1 VRLLARFSFPIF
13 LFLNMASP
21 SDSTQVIPVINNKG
35 GVGKTTTAINLAAGL
50 SRAGARV
57 LLVDLDSQSSAS
69 LALGVPRSKQH
80 PSSADVLFGEAPT
93 EAAIRQ
99 LDGPGFDLMP
109 GSIELADTDVRLA
122 QVQRRERR
130 LSAVLRPLRDEYD
143 VMLMDCPP
151 STSLLAVNAVIAA
164 DAFLIPLLPS
174 YLGLEGIVSLG
185 EVISKA
191 RDSLGHVAPVL
202 GILLTLVDYDKE
214 GTEQII
220 AQVRDHYGDKVFD
233 TEIGP
238 DVNLEDAPGYEQT
251 IFEFDETSRG
261 ARQYARLTEEVIE
274 RLRER
279 ERRKNESSSST
290 TGDVAQSAERDT
302 NGTAPRPN
310 GAPDAPDMAAAAGPS
325 ASR

>member
-1 VRLLARFSFPIF
+1 
-13 LFLNMASP
+13 MASP
-21 SDSTQVIPVINNKG
+21 SDSIQVIPVINNKG

-57 LLVDLDSQSSAS
+57 LLVDLDSQASAS
-69 LALGVPRSKQH
+69 LALGVPRPKQH

-143 VMLMDCPP
+143 VMLLDCPP

-191 RDSLGHVAPVL
+191 RDNLGYVAPVL

-238 DVNLEDAPGYEQT
+238 DVGLEDAPGYKQT
-251 IFEFDETSRG
+251 IFEFDETSQG
-261 ARQYARLTEEVIE
+261 ARQYAKLTEEVIE

-279 ERRKNESSSST
+279 DRRESESSSSST
-290 TGDVAQSAERDT
+290 AADVAESAEH
-302 NGTAPRPN
+302 APN
-310 GAPDAPDMAAAAGPS
+310 GS
-325 ASR
+325 ASSNASGVTPARGASAAQ